1 MIILKYNYDLYESDF
16 RQMIQAFFFGE
27 RIVTEVKGKVVKEEQ
42 EAPIF
47 VFDAWFGD
55 GSDRLDVEDT
65 EMAGQSEL
73 SSLEFGEI
81 IMRILVDGVCQ
92 AQERVICR
100 YRDRK
105 ASRNQVKAAA
115 YHLLSGYTGRTLP
128 WGSMTGV
135 RPTKFATRMVE
146 EGYSDEEIIHEYE
159 STYLTTRQKGEICC
173 RVARKEQA
181 LLAPFHF
188 QEEYCLYIGIPFCP
202 TRCLY
207 CSFASYSIE
216 ACADKVEPYLQ
227 ALFRELDYA
236 AKAYADRRLVAVYM
250 GGGTPTALS
259 TEQICRLIEYIS
271 SVFDTSS
278 VREFTVEAGRP
289 DSLTEDKLYM
299 MHEHPVTRISIN
311 PQTMNQKTLDYI
323 GRVHTTKQIL
333 ETYELARKIGFDNIN
348 MDIIVGLPKE
358 TMLDIRHTL
367 DNIRKLRPES
377 LTVHSLALKRSAE
390 LNIQMDKYRDSITG
404 STDEMLMAADETA
417 RALGLEPY
425 YLYRQKN
432 IPGNLENVGYA
443 ASGKE
448 CLYNVLIM
456 EEKMDIIA
464 VGAGTSTKMV
474 YPDAVGRI
482 ENVKNLNDYIQRVD
496 EMIARKEAEFRKKG
510 ILSAME

>member
-1 MIILKYNYDLYESDF
+1 MILLQYNFDLYESDF

-42 EAPIF
+42 EAPLF

-55 GSDRLDVEDT
+55 GTDRLDVEDT
-65 EMAGQSEL
+65 EMAGQSDPA
-73 SSLEFGEI
+73 SLEPGVI
-81 IMRILVDGVCQ
+81 VMRILVDGVCQ
-92 AQERVICR
+92 AQEHVICR

-105 ASRNQVKAAA
+105 ACRNQVKATA
-115 YHLLSGYTGRTLP
+115 YHLLSGYSGRTLP

-135 RPTKFATRMVE
+135 RPTKFATSMAE
-146 EGYSDEEIIHEYE
+146 AGYSDEEIIREYE
-159 STYLTTRQKGEICC
+159 TTYLTTRQKGEICC
-173 RVARKEQA
+173 LVARREQA
-181 LLAPFHF
+181 LLSPFHYT
-188 QEEYCLYIGIPFCP
+188 EEYCLYIGIPFCP

-207 CSFASYSIE
+207 CSFASYPMD
-216 ACADKVEPYLQ
+216 ACSDLVEPYLQ
-227 ALFRELDYA
+227 AMTKELDYVA
-236 AKAYADRRLVAVYM
+236 QAYRNKRLVAIYM

-259 TEQICRLIEYIS
+259 VDQLARIIEHVYEI
-271 SVFDTSS
+271 FDTTY

-289 DSLTEDKLYM
+289 DSLSEDKLHM
-299 MHEHPVTRISIN
+299 LHEHPVTRISIN
-311 PQTMNQKTLDYI
+311 PQTMNDATLTLI
-323 GRVHTTKQIL
+323 GRAHTSGQII
-333 ETYELARKIGFDNIN
+333 ETYRMARRIGLDNIN
-348 MDIIVGLPKE
+348 MDMIVGLPKE
-358 TMLDIRHTL
+358 TLTEIRHTL
-367 DNIRKLRPES
+367 DSIRELRPDS

-390 LNIQMDKYRDSITG
+390 LNIQMQKYRDSITG
-404 STDEMLMAADETA
+404 STDEMLNAADMTA
-417 RALGLEPY
+417 KALGMEPY
-425 YLYRQKN
+425 YLCRQKN

-443 ASGKE
+443 VPGKE

-482 ENVKNLNDYIQRVD
+482 ENVKNLKDYIQRVD